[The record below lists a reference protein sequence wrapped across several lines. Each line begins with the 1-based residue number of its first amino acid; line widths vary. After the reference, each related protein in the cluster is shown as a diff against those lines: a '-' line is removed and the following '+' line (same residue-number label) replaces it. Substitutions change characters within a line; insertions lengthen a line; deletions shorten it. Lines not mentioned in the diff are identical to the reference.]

1 MASEITWRIEERDT
15 GLLCASGSAPTQA
28 EAMREANRY
37 ALQYVQDGP
46 IRMTLKQGRKVLA
59 KGTAEIEEER
69 G

>member
-1 MASEITWRIEERDT
+1 MSEDFKWRIEERDT

-59 KGTAEIEEER
+59 KGTAEIEEAQ